1 MQIFSSIIGQNTIID
16 HLAGA
21 LETGNI
27 SHAYILS
34 GDSGSGRRTIASAF
48 AAALQCG
55 NLQWE
60 EVPAGRR
67 EEENSYNRPGS
78 GSGQEKR
85 RMLPRPCGKCLSCVQ
100 AASGN
105 HPDIITVTHEKPNS
119 IGVDEIRRMRA
130 DIQIKPYANPYKVYI
145 IPDAEKMTVQ
155 AQNALLKTLEEP
167 PEYAVLLLIA
177 NGTENFLPTILSR
190 CVLLRMRAVPEVEIA
205 AFLRSHAQEKPDEK
219 DGKSDDRMLITARFA
234 GGNPGRALQLLSDEA
249 FLELRD
255 RTIGLLQHLHTCD
268 VGAITAFAG
277 SVESAQREDMMN
289 MVLMWYRDILLYR
302 RTAST
307 DSLIFDEDLQYIIEA
322 AGMLSAE
329 ALGQIMDAVS
339 EGSRRLHSNVAAE
352 AVLETMFLKI
362 RGAYR
367 PR

>member
-60 EVPAGRR
+60 PAPDRSLK
-67 EEENSYNRPGS
+67 EQNADTAPVS
-78 GSGQEKR
+78 GSGQGKR
-85 RMLPRPCGKCLSCVQ
+85 RMLPRPCGKCLSCLQ
-100 AASGN
+100 AESGN

-177 NGTENFLPTILSR
+177 SGTENFLPTILSR
-190 CVLLRMRAVPEVEIA
+190 CVLLRMRAVPEAEIA
-205 AFLRSHAQEKPDEK
+205 AFLRTHAQSGSDGK
-219 DGKSDDRMLITARFA
+219 DGMSADRMLMTARFA
-234 GGNPGRALQLLSDEA
+234 GGSPGRALQLLSDEA

-255 RTIGLLQHLHTCD
+255 RTIGLLQHLHTSD
-268 VGAITAFAG
+268 AGAISAFAG
-277 SVESAQREDMMN
+277 TVDAAQREDMMN

-307 DSLIFDEDLQYIIEA
+307 DNLIFDEDLQYIIEA
-322 AGMLSAE
+322 ADMLSTE

-339 EGSRRLHSNVAAE
+339 EGSRRLHSNVAAD

-367 PR
+367 QR